1 MSRLDNLSISSA
13 LNDMSIS
20 NNKNEYNIAKYMS
33 RYFPRPDEFLEM
45 MIVHRFLMSGHIAN
59 LFRLSSS
66 GSDVTYIYY
75 CALPSRYGNI
85 KTIIIDHFIR
95 IQNATY
101 DPTGYF
107 IVGKH
112 RIMLI
117 DYTRQSDIS
126 ICERILVHQSLLQ
139 SDAVIMT
146 GLGSHLIS
154 VSGIRNRQSSP
165 EFAVDANIWYSSLFI
180 PYANSSNKY
189 VFGIKGI
196 SRYDPLLTYIN
207 NN

>member
-1 MSRLDNLSISSA
+1 MSRLDNLNISSA

-45 MIVHRFLMSGHIAN
+45 MIVHRFLISGHIAN
-59 LFRLSSS
+59 LLRLSSS
-66 GSDVTYIYY
+66 FTEVTYIYY

-85 KTIIIDHFIR
+85 KTIIIDNFIR

-126 ICERILVHQSLLQ
+126 ICERVLVHQSLSQ

-146 GLGSHLIS
+146 ALGSHLIS
-154 VSGIRNRQSSP
+154 VSSIRNRQSGLES
-165 EFAVDANIWYSSLFI
+165 AVDASIWHSSLFV
-180 PYANSSNKY
+180 PYTNSWGKY
-189 VFGIKGI
+189 ICGIKGI
-196 SRYDPLLTYIN
+196 SRYDPILAYITN
-207 NN
+207 N